1 LSLLSRKGNE
11 QMGWPSN
18 ASAPL
23 RMAEGGESF
32 SYRAELGLS
41 FTVTP
46 TRVDRSEPRGAV
58 SEWNSRQVELSIR
71 GTEKDDIM
79 RCRRLRELEKRQEN
93 QGRVEDDKASL
104 SEPTRKKGISPGP
117 LSSRRSAWV
126 AFATL
131 TSSVRK
137 QADCT
142 TQSVSA
148 VRRELLRQHLL
159 RLSRRSFRQFLEVP
173 LGNSCT
179 SVPLPGHHRRLCRT
193 ARSRSGGAQDPSR
206 QTSSPILMSAD
217 RCGSERCLSHPGIR
231 DWRGRA

>member
-1 LSLLSRKGNE
+1 LSLSSRGNE

-32 SYRAELGLS
+32 PYRAELGLS

-71 GTEKDDIM
+71 GTQKDDIM

-93 QGRVEDDKASL
+93 QGRVEDGKASL
-104 SEPTRKKGISPGP
+104 SEPKRKKGISPGP

-131 TSSVRK
+131 TSSVRIK
-137 QADCT
+137 SRLHHAISQCSTART
-142 TQSVSA
+142 LAPASTASFSPVFPSVS
-148 VRRELLRQHLL
+148 R
-159 RLSRRSFRQFLEVP
+159 
-173 LGNSCT
+173 G
-179 SVPLPGHHRRLCRT
+179 
-193 ARSRSGGAQDPSR
+193 
-206 QTSSPILMSAD
+206 SP
-217 RCGSERCLSHPGIR
+217 R
-231 DWRGRA
+231 